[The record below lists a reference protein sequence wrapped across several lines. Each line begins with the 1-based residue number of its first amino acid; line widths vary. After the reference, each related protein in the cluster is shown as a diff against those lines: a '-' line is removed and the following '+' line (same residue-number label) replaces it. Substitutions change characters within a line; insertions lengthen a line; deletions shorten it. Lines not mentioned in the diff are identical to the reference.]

1 MNEVNGAT
9 TRAGTD
15 KPDAGE
21 VVRREFPRRSGEFRR
36 VHDLF
41 GDGTFF
47 RVNFHDQETNLV
59 ESP

>member
-21 VVRREFPRRSGEFRR
+21 VVRRELAGRRNAMPVG
-36 VHDLF
+36 HD
-41 GDGTFF
+41 
-47 RVNFHDQETNLV
+47 TNGWHHNLAGKGQGCW
-59 ESP
+59 